1 MADEGEGEVF
11 DGAQLSRGGFGR
23 GACYWIESRDS
34 EEVGVDSDTV
44 GIWVL
49 KRTSK
54 HPYNSSGEDAVVRIM
69 EEE

>member
-23 GACYWIESRDS
+23 GACYWIKSRDS
-34 EEVGVDSDTV
+34 VEVGVDSDRA

-49 KRTSK
+49 NQTSK
-54 HPYNSSGEDAVVRIM
+54 HPYSSSGKDAVVRIM
-69 EEE
+69 EEK